1 MEREK
6 SFLSFRMRKHGP
18 LELTE
23 STNQIRGF
31 WIPDRWDAWEKNNYF
46 YFLEV
51 NLIWSI
57 VRKSWVFWLDLIGAL
72 FAICTVSTETVY
84 ILLRK
89 QAISKYS
96 SMVRVSY
103 EIETS
108 AL

>member
-89 QAISKYS
+89 QTISK
-96 SMVRVSY
+96 
-103 EIETS
+103 
-108 AL
+108 